1 MKGGDWVRS
10 SLGIWQLKV
19 TGKFAARCIT
29 GIARKT
35 NSRLKVSLCATPK
48 AACINPE
55 RDIPLLCQVRN
66 SRFVSHKQLFELMR
80 FGGSDRSPDSFN
92 WRVRRL
98 LKSGHISICGG
109 VFAGSAV
116 YRITKEG
123 LILLEHHGQFTAVLH
138 SNTQHL
144 AHASQVFHALELNA
158 IQIAL
163 AHKNQLA
170 SWQSELEIA
179 SFNTISRSP
188 YEKDYDAIVD
198 VWVGDNRA
206 RFALEY
212 ERTLKSSKQYERVR
226 AALQAERQVACI
238 LYLTSG
244 MEVLVHLVHELE
256 SVPNKLA
263 FANAKDFTQTL
274 LETRVFVRGNAP
286 GTRFQDL
293 LQ

>member
-1 MKGGDWVRS
+1 
-10 SLGIWQLKV
+10 
-19 TGKFAARCIT
+19 
-29 GIARKT
+29 
-35 NSRLKVSLCATPK
+35 
-48 AACINPE
+48 
-55 RDIPLLCQVRN
+55 
-66 SRFVSHKQLFELMR
+66 MR
-80 FGGSDRSPDSFN
+80 FGGSDRSRDSFN

-98 LKSGHISICGG
+98 IKAGHIGICSG
-109 VFAGSAV
+109 VFCAGSAV
-116 YRITKEG
+116 YRITREG
-123 LILLEHHGQFTAVLH
+123 LILLEHHGQFTNVLH

-144 AHASQVFHALELNA
+144 PHASQVFHALELNA
-158 IQIAL
+158 IQLAL

-170 SWQSELEIA
+170 SWQSEVEIA

-226 AALQAERQVACI
+226 AALQAERQIACI

-244 MEVLVHLVHELE
+244 MEVLVHLVHELD
-256 SVPNKLA
+256 SVPKKLA

-274 LETRVFVRGNAP
+274 LETRVFVRGNGP
-286 GTRFQDL
+286 GTRFREL

>member
-1 MKGGDWVRS
+1 MRYAKGGLV
-10 SLGIWQLKV
+10 
-19 TGKFAARCIT
+19 
-29 GIARKT
+29 
-35 NSRLKVSLCATPK
+35 
-48 AACINPE
+48 INPE
-55 RDIPLLCQVRN
+55 RDIPLLRQVRN
-66 SRFVSHKQLFELMR
+66 SRFVSHSQLLELMR
-80 FGGSDRSPDSFN
+80 FGGSDRSRDSFN

-98 LKSGHISICGG
+98 IKSGHIGICSG
-109 VFAGSAV
+109 VFCAGSAV
-116 YRITKEG
+116 YRITREG
-123 LILLEHHGQFTAVLH
+123 LILLEHHGQFTNVLH

-144 AHASQVFHALELNA
+144 PHASQVFHALELNA
-158 IQIAL
+158 IQLAL

-170 SWQSELEIA
+170 SWQSEVEIA

-226 AALQAERQVACI
+226 AALQAERQIACI

-244 MEVLVHLVHELE
+244 MEVLVHLVHELD
-256 SVPNKLA
+256 SVPKKLA

-274 LETRVFVRGNAP
+274 LETRVFVRGNGP
-286 GTRFQDL
+286 GTRFREL

>member
-1 MKGGDWVRS
+1 MK
-10 SLGIWQLKV
+10 
-19 TGKFAARCIT
+19 
-29 GIARKT
+29 
-35 NSRLKVSLCATPK
+35 
-48 AACINPE
+48 
-55 RDIPLLCQVRN
+55 
-66 SRFVSHKQLFELMR
+66 
-80 FGGSDRSPDSFN
+80 FGGSDRSRDSFN

-98 LKSGHISICGG
+98 LKAGHVSICDGI
-109 VFAGSAV
+109 FCAGSAV
-116 YRITKEG
+116 YRITKDG
-123 LILLEHHGQFTAVLH
+123 LVLLEHHGQFTTVLH
-138 SNTQHL
+138 SNTEHL
-144 AHASQVFHALELNA
+144 PHASQVFHALELNT

-170 SWQSELEIA
+170 SWQSEVEIA

-226 AALQAERQVACI
+226 AALQAERQIACI

-256 SVPNKLA
+256 SVTKRLA
-263 FANAKDFTQTL
+263 FAKAKDFTQTL
-274 LETRVFVRGNAP
+274 LETRVFVRGNAA
-286 GTRFQDL
+286 GARFREF

>member
-1 MKGGDWVRS
+1 
-10 SLGIWQLKV
+10 
-19 TGKFAARCIT
+19 
-29 GIARKT
+29 
-35 NSRLKVSLCATPK
+35 
-48 AACINPE
+48 
-55 RDIPLLCQVRN
+55 
-66 SRFVSHKQLFELMR
+66 MR
-80 FGGSDRSPDSFN
+80 FGGSDRSRDSFN

-98 LKSGHISICGG
+98 IKSGHIGICSG
-109 VFAGSAV
+109 VFCAGSAV
-116 YRITKEG
+116 YRITREG
-123 LILLEHHGQFTAVLH
+123 LILLEHHGQFTNVLH

-144 AHASQVFHALELNA
+144 PHASQVFHALELNA
-158 IQIAL
+158 IQLAL

-170 SWQSELEIA
+170 SWQSEVEIA

-226 AALQAERQVACI
+226 AALQAERQIACI

-244 MEVLVHLVHELE
+244 MEVLVHLVHELD
-256 SVPNKLA
+256 SVPKKLA

-274 LETRVFVRGNAP
+274 LETRVFVRGNGP
-286 GTRFQDL
+286 GTRFREL

>member
-1 MKGGDWVRS
+1 
-10 SLGIWQLKV
+10 
-19 TGKFAARCIT
+19 
-29 GIARKT
+29 
-35 NSRLKVSLCATPK
+35 
-48 AACINPE
+48 
-55 RDIPLLCQVRN
+55 
-66 SRFVSHKQLFELMR
+66 MR
-80 FGGSDRSPDSFN
+80 FGGSDRSRDSFN

-98 LKSGHISICGG
+98 IKSGHVGICSG
-109 VFAGSAV
+109 VFCAGSAV
-116 YRITKEG
+116 YRITREG
-123 LILLEHHGQFTAVLH
+123 LILLEHHGQFTNVLH

-144 AHASQVFHALELNA
+144 PHASQVFHALELNA
-158 IQIAL
+158 IQLAL

-170 SWQSELEIA
+170 SWQSEIEIA

-226 AALQAERQVACI
+226 AALQAERQIACI

-244 MEVLVHLVHELE
+244 MEVLVHLVHELD
-256 SVPNKLA
+256 SVPKKLA

-274 LETRVFVRGNAP
+274 LETRVFVRGNGP
-286 GTRFQDL
+286 GTRFREL